1 MTLTFATT
9 SLAIPRGSSLCG
21 YLSPRVF
28 GRVFMP
34 ALAMRFSLLPF
45 GVCQSANSKTVQNAK
60 FVNRKHFVQRIPF
73 MKSGKQSVDMN
84 TRSLRPLLSRQGNA
98 VVCDSDIHLSVVR
111 LFFSRRPS
119 AIFRAIRAVVI
130 NPIKRCAKRSFAHIF
145 NKISKQRPAFAH
157 ANTSRPMPV
166 ISGVFGVRTTL
177 LNGLPNSVQIGLRLT
192 MTALHD
198 ASVLQW
204 SEKVK

>member
-1 MTLTFATT
+1 MSAFATA
-9 SLAIPRGSSLCG
+9 SLAIPRGSSLRG
-21 YLSPRVF
+21 YLSSRVF
-28 GRVFMP
+28 GRVFVSS
-34 ALAMRFSLLPF
+34 LAMRFSLLPF
-45 GVCQSANSKTVQNAK
+45 GVCQPTNSKAVQNAK
-60 FVNRKHFVQRIPF
+60 LVSRKHFVQRISF

-84 TRSLRPLLSRQGNA
+84 ARSLRPLLSRQGNA
-98 VVCDSDIHLSVVR
+98 VICDSDIHLSVVR
-111 LFFSRRPS
+111 LFFSCRPS

-145 NKISKQRPAFAH
+145 NKISKRRPAFAH
-157 ANTSRPMPV
+157 ANTSRPIPA
-166 ISGVFGVRTTL
+166 IGGIFGVVTTL
-177 LNGLPNSVQIGLRLT
+177 LYGLPNSVQIGLRLT